1 MSVPQSTPDV
11 LAAVLREVSF
21 ASAAYRWIEM
31 GAPFR
36 LVFDRPGLRGVH
48 LVASGRCDLVLADG
62 SVTPLAAGDTV
73 ILPRGD
79 DHELRQGRAPAT
91 SGFELASRFPGV
103 RLKGGHPDGE
113 STAIV
118 CGAFIAGDPGHP
130 ALGGLPR
137 VIHVPGRDGR
147 PPGWLAPYVEVLR
160 QEAFDAGP
168 GSDVVMAR
176 LSDALIA
183 RALRESGT
191 VTDHP
196 GWLAGLRDPHLAA
209 ALGAVH
215 ADPAHP
221 WSLVTL
227 AATAGLSRTA
237 FAARFSAA
245 VGEPPMRYLQS
256 LRLHHARRLLR
267 DERLTVA
274 AVAARVGYRSDVA
287 FAATFRRVVGVPPA
301 EWRRAAASEVR

>member
-1 MSVPQSTPDV
+1 MNVPRTTPDV
-11 LAAVLREVSF
+11 LGTVLRELRF
-21 ASAAYRWIEM
+21 TGAAYRWIEM
-31 GAPFR
+31 SAPFR

-48 LVASGRCDLVLADG
+48 LITAGGCDLVLPDG
-62 SVTPLAAGDTV
+62 TATALTAGDTV

-79 DHELRQGRAPAT
+79 DHELRSGRARAT
-91 SGFELASRFPGV
+91 SGFELATRTPGA
-103 RLKGGHPDGE
+103 RLRGGGPGPA
-113 STAIV
+113 TVTIV
-118 CGAFIAGDPGHP
+118 CGAFLAGDPDHP
-130 ALGGLPR
+130 ALRGLPR
-137 VIHVPGRDGR
+137 LLLVPGADGR
-147 PPGWLAPYVEVLR
+147 PPPWLTPYVEALR
-160 QEAFDAGP
+160 QEAFDPGP

-183 RALRESGT
+183 RALRRHGE

-215 ADPAHP
+215 TDPARP
-221 WSLVTL
+221 WTLAAL

-237 FAARFSAA
+237 FAARFTAA
-245 VGEPPMRYLQS
+245 VGAPPMRYLQS

-274 AVAARVGYRSDVA
+274 AVAARVGYTSEVA
-287 FAATFRRVVGVPPA
+287 FAAAFRRTFGVPPGA
-301 EWRRAAASEVR
+301 WRRGGTAD